1 MALLMNLPGIVGES
15 TVDGHQG
22 WLALAGFSWGG
33 ARVSRSTAAGSHRA
47 APRVW
52 APQLRPAT
60 VSRTADARTAM
71 IWSAMI
77 TGMEFPMVKIEWL
90 RTGQGSPVCY
100 FAVEFRGVRIAR
112 IIDASAGEHPLESI
126 EFVYRE
132 ITLGVRD
139 VSNALSGSQDL
150 VTYQIPQHSGG

>member
-22 WLALAGFSWGG
+22 WLALASFTWGG
-33 ARVSRSTAAGSHRA
+33 ARVARSMAAGSHRS

-60 VSRTADARTAM
+60 VSRKADARTAM
-71 IWSAMI
+71 IWTAMI
-77 TGMEFPMVKIEWL
+77 TGIEFPMVKIEWL

-112 IIDASAGEHPLESI
+112 IIDASTGEHPVESI
-126 EFVYRE
+126 ELVYRE

-139 VSNALSGSQDL
+139 VNNALSGSQDL
-150 VTYQIPQHSGG
+150 VTYQIPQHAGG